1 MERQQ
6 YRGRNAAACGTAPA
20 IHLAIWRQANAGTS
34 IQILLF
40 QMNLYHELLTLTGD
54 QSPARNPEGAKQ
66 AIEIAA
72 LSGTPDQF
80 RREMRDKT
88 AHFIL
93 PEIPDGCEFSR
104 DCFWWDFQIKL
115 IWYRAWMGTTSQQQ
129 FAADWL
135 RTQRETAQK
144 RGQAWPPKPTFR
156 PVARPV
162 PQPWD
167 GREERPGR
175 VPRTGK

>member
-1 MERQQ
+1 
-6 YRGRNAAACGTAPA
+6 
-20 IHLAIWRQANAGTS
+20 
-34 IQILLF
+34 
-40 QMNLYHELLTLTGD
+40 MNLYDELLTLTGD
-54 QSPARNPEGAKQ
+54 QSPARNPEGARD
-66 AIEIAA
+66 AIQTAA
-72 LSGTPDQF
+72 TPGLPEEF

-104 DCFWWDFQIKL
+104 DCFWRRFQEKL
-115 IWYRAWMGTTSQQQ
+115 VWHRAWMGIQESKWG
-129 FAADWL
+129 ASAWL

-144 RGQAWPPKPTFR
+144 RGQAWPPKPTVR
-156 PVARPV
+156 PLARPV

>member
-1 MERQQ
+1 
-6 YRGRNAAACGTAPA
+6 
-20 IHLAIWRQANAGTS
+20 
-34 IQILLF
+34 
-40 QMNLYHELLTLTGD
+40 MNLYDELLTLTGD

-93 PEIPDGCEFSR
+93 PEIPEGMEFGKN
-104 DCFWWDFQIKL
+104 CFWRKFQDAFV
-115 IWYRAWMGTTSQQQ
+115 WHRAWMGSDEIKAHT
-129 FAADWL
+129 ANWL
-135 RTQRETAQK
+135 RRERETAQK

-162 PQPWD
+162 PQPLD